1 MTTITRCR
9 LASDVD
15 YLSRL
20 ELEAV
25 SEQLKECSPKLA
37 IEHVSREADPSS
49 TDGDQAPNSPARV
62 AQLMNGLMQD
72 KFDALVLNAA
82 YLPSKLPAGLTIG
95 AISQRLTPYDVLIS
109 SDDRLLDELPENATI
124 VANGVRR
131 EAQLLYYRPDLK
143 MVRTQGSIDSIIQ
156 KIRNAKLSGAV
167 LAACDVERLHKQ
179 DHVVEFL
186 TCSICVPAAG
196 QGSLAVLVRSEDE
209 PIKKCVRSINHAASY
224 GEIVAEW
231 AFLDYLGVT
240 DNAPVGVLGSIE
252 GKTLELEGMIA
263 LPDGHERIHSVVKGS
278 VGREAELGER
288 LALEILEAG
297 GRELLRE
304 MNLH

>member
-1 MTTITRCR
+1 MTRCR

-15 YLSRL
+15 YLSKL

-25 SEQLKECSPKLA
+25 SEQLKECSPKLS
-37 IEHVSREADPSS
+37 IEHVGPQEDQSS
-49 TDGDQAPNSPARV
+49 GEIDGTPNSPGRV
-62 AQLMNGLMQD
+62 AQLMSGLVQD

-82 YLPSKLPAGLTIG
+82 YLPSKLPSGLTIG

-109 SDDRLLDELPENATI
+109 SDDCLLDELPENATV
-124 VANGVRR
+124 VANDIRR

-143 MVRTQGSIDSIIQ
+143 MVKSQGSVDSIIQ
-156 KIRNAKLSGAV
+156 KIKNAKLNGAV

-196 QGSLAVLVRSEDE
+196 QGSLAVLVRSEEE

-224 GEIVAEW
+224 SEIMAEW
-231 AFLDYLGVT
+231 AFLDYLGVR

-263 LPDGHERIHSVVKGS
+263 LPDGHERIHSVVKGTI
-278 VGREAELGER
+278 GHEAELAEK
-288 LALEILEAG
+288 LALEILDAG

>member
-1 MTTITRCR
+1 M
-9 LASDVD
+9 ASDVD

-37 IEHVSREADPSS
+37 IEHVGRDTDPPSA
-49 TDGDQAPNSPARV
+49 DGDEAPNSPGRV
-62 AQLMNGLMQD
+62 AQLMSGLMQD
-72 KFDALVLNAA
+72 RFDALVLNAA
-82 YLPSKLPAGLTIG
+82 YLPSKLPAGITIG

-109 SDDRLLDELPENATI
+109 ADDRLLDELPENATV
-124 VANGVRR
+124 VANGIRR
-131 EAQLLYYRPDLK
+131 EAQLIYYRPDLK
-143 MVRTQGSIDSIIQ
+143 MVRAQGSIDSIIQ
-156 KIRNAKLSGAV
+156 KIKNAKLSGAV

-196 QGSLAVLVRSEDE
+196 QGSLAVLVRSEEE

-224 GEIVAEW
+224 GEIMAEW
-231 AFLDYLGVT
+231 AFLDYLGVS
-240 DNAPVGVLGSIE
+240 DHAPVGVLGRIE

-278 VGREAELGER
+278 VGREAELGEK

-304 MNLH
+304 INLH